1 MPGTGRSETSTCEEW
16 LVFVC
21 GVEESDAICRDYQT
35 LLIDCCTESFPLSDR
50 SSETSVSIEPF
61 IVKFIGVFELTD
73 DNTMHI
79 INAINELISPY
90 LEMEIGE
97 VLKYIGIEMRF
108 MDEESAI
115 ISSADGGRKLQSS
128 STALIQ
134 VRGSLDLEGTSEEVN
149 VWTKQKVTATI
160 KNFFSVEH
168 LRDKLLGT
176 LVGKGLDL
184 EDIVLHEGNVESI
197 VFEEESSTQSVNDSN
212 GDTDGNGSNNNP
224 TGLIFAAIC
233 GGVVCLV
240 VAVALFVNVKRRRRR
255 TRFGSARGSLSTSDT
270 ATLNLRSGNDD
281 LPDCSASNASSHDVS
296 FPDLLGNARGKVKNG
311 NVASERWYSEPGVSK
326 SKISSG
332 RLLGKHDNDEL
343 NHIENHASLYQ
354 AAKRSKKKK
363 RRHRQPDE
371 EVERAKAWAK
381 EIRNKKSSST
391 PRPRENKEYTID
403 FY

>member
-1 MPGTGRSETSTCEEW
+1 
-16 LVFVC
+16 
-21 GVEESDAICRDYQT
+21 
-35 LLIDCCTESFPLSDR
+35 
-50 SSETSVSIEPF
+50 VSIEPF
-61 IVKFIGVFELTD
+61 IVKFIGVYELTH

-97 VLKYIGIEMRF
+97 VLKYIGIEMSF
-108 MDEESAI
+108 MDQESAM
-115 ISSADGGRKLQSS
+115 ISTADGGRKLQSS

-160 KNFFSVEH
+160 KNFFSVKH

-184 EDIVLHEGNVESI
+184 EEIVVHEGNVDSI

-212 GDTDGNGSNNNP
+212 GDTDGNGSSKNP

-233 GGVVCLV
+233 GGVICLV
-240 VAVALFVNVKRRRRR
+240 VSVALFVHFKRRRSR

-270 ATLNLRSGNDD
+270 TNLNLRSVNDD
-281 LPDCSASNASSHDVS
+281 LPDCSASNASSHDIS
-296 FPDLLGNARGKVKNG
+296 FPDLLGKNVRGKVKKG
-311 NVASERWYSEPGVSK
+311 NVASERWYSEPGISK

-332 RLLGKHDNDEL
+332 RLLRKYDNDEL
-343 NHIENHASLYQ
+343 NHIENDASLYQ
-354 AAKRSKKKK
+354 AAKQSRKKK
-363 RRHRQPDE
+363 RRHRQRDE

-381 EIRNKKSSST
+381 EIRNKKSSSA
-391 PRPRENKEYTID
+391 PRPRENNEYTID